1 MITIDQITELLG
13 CPLAPEIAR
22 HWEESIHTLPPDGPQ
37 WLDED
42 GLAADA
48 RYAGFEEKTIV
59 EIVSAAKRI
68 NEHPALRT
76 LAWHLHRMA
85 FHAEDT
91 TPALFKSLPKFEPA
105 AGCLWGQFYL
115 LVGLTS
121 TELARKKAALAG
133 VDEQIVRETMKDVS
147 LQSERFR
154 LVHNYYGLFPE
165 ALNWLRHHALGEIY
179 RLGRLQFMVKPFGL
193 NYRIYRHRKAGCAVA
208 LAGDSIHFDAN
219 GFICVPDANTSHWTS
234 TFNSFGGWIEGFPIL
249 PEGHAEQRMIRLAES
264 DWECR
269 VEKNS
274 PVLEMHIPAGGGMTL
289 IACQESMRQALTFFP
304 EHFPERK
311 FAAFACKSWVF
322 NTQLQEV
329 LPPTANLVQF
339 QREVYLLPTMSDGK
353 AGLNFIFGT
362 KDVNLSTAARQTS
375 IQRAL
380 LEILESGQAL
390 RSGGMIFFP
399 EDIDHIGS
407 QFYRMRWN
415 EALANCVG
423 VQV

>member
-193 NYRIYRHRKAGCAVA
+193 NYRIYRHRQSGCTVG
-208 LAGDSIHFDAN
+208 LAGDGVCFDAD
-219 GFICVPDANTSHWTS
+219 GFVCAKDFEPDWSS
-234 TFNSFGGWIEGFPIL
+234 TLNLGDDWIEGFPIL
-249 PEGHAEQRMIRLAES
+249 PDGKAQKRLIRLDANE
-264 DWECR
+264 WECR
-269 VEKNS
+269 IDKNS
-274 PVLEMHIPAGGGMTL
+274 PVLDMHIPAGGGMTL
-289 IACQESMRQALTFFP
+289 SACQDSMRWALRFFP

-311 FAAFACKSWVF
+311 FAAFSCKSWIL
-322 NTQLQEV
+322 NTQLQKV
-329 LPPTANLVQF
+329 LPPEANLLQF
-339 QREVYLLPTMSDGK
+339 QREVYLLPTAGDGK
-353 AGLNFIFGT
+353 SGLNFIFGK
-362 KDVNLSTAARQTS
+362 KDVNMHTAPRTTS

-390 RSGGMIFFP
+390 RSGGMVFLP
-399 EDIDHIGS
+399 EDVNKIGMQLYRS
-407 QFYRMRWN
+407 QWPATFAHCK
-415 EALANCVG
+415 EAGL
-423 VQV
+423 